1 MAEKICVR
9 LVKLACPPVG
19 GVQPFAMLDPS
30 AKKYSDAPLDIVCR
44 TVQGFCAGLSVMQ

>member
-19 GVQPFAMLDPS
+19 GVHPFEMLDPS
-30 AKKYSDAPLDIVCR
+30 AKKYSVAPLDIVFR
-44 TVQGFCAGLSVMQ
+44 TVHGFCAGLSVWQ